1 MIWTDDGL
9 PFTSVCVIYLE
20 DFQTNRLD
28 TTRLDSPCLAVW
40 ACSRGEVNHKKDLKR
55 KGVWFAQPPNAP
67 ADHGGG
73 RACRGIARPGW
84 VSGGPGSCRHLVE
97 KFPGLGAR
105 LPGQSH
111 LLLHPFFR
119 RRHAAKARGG
129 SGPEPRFVSRCSL
142 AAAGDGHDDDD
153 DDDDEDGVAAFKP
166 CRLRSPWQ
174 GGTRLR
180 FPGAWSLDLLEDG
193 SALAPTPS
201 KPKGGKGPSEGR
213 PQERGGL
220 EQPQE

>member
-73 RACRGIARPGW
+73 RASRGLLDRIGFRGASGSARPLPLP
-84 VSGGPGSCRHLVE
+84 PGCRHLVE
-97 KFPGLGAR
+97 KFPGLDLACR
-105 LPGQSH
+105 ANHISCFIL
-111 LLLHPFFR
+111 FR
-119 RRHAAKARGG
+119 RRRRSPAQGG
-129 SGPEPRFVSRCSL
+129 SGTR
-142 AAAGDGHDDDD
+142 
-153 DDDDEDGVAAFKP
+153 AAFP
-166 CRLRSPWQ
+166 
-174 GGTRLR
+174 GTSRR
-180 FPGAWSLDLLEDG
+180 WP
-193 SALAPTPS
+193 
-201 KPKGGKGPSEGR
+201 
-213 PQERGGL
+213 
-220 EQPQE
+220 